1 MGKQKLYKHEIEK
14 KIIAMVRGNNRVL
27 IQGFIV
33 IFVYLFPELFRCN
46 LKQNFRKSLQIY
58 HIKTS
63 ETFYFSDLTG
73 FYSELLFG
81 VKEIESAI

>member
-46 LKQNFRKSLQIY
+46 LKQNFRKSL
-58 HIKTS
+58 
-63 ETFYFSDLTG
+63 
-73 FYSELLFG
+73 
-81 VKEIESAI
+81 